1 MSFFAGDM
9 ILYIGY
15 PKDSNKK
22 TIRNK
27 DSKVEGYKNQWKFTA
42 FLYKNNEISEKYE
55 KNSFCNCNQ
64 MNKIP
69 RNKLSIGYEG
79 HIYWKLQHIIKRY
92 CKTHS
97 EMEKHSVF
105 IAWNNQHS

>member
-1 MSFFAGDM
+1 M

-55 KNSFCNCNQ
+55 KNSFCNSNK

-69 RNKLSIGYEG
+69 SSKLNKRCKEP
-79 HIYWKLQHIIKRY
+79 IYWTLWGIIKRDL
-92 CKTHS
+92 KRHN
-97 EMEKHSVF
+97 EMEIYSVLMD
-105 IAWNNQHS
+105 WKNQHS